1 MTVTVLGILSFVVI
15 VLIGALIAVTVT
27 FSRSLQ
33 RVADHADRVHD
44 RSVLQLS
51 GVLDRLMAKN
61 FEEFKVYSMG
71 DDAHGEFIPPPEPT
85 ERPWYAPESETGVFL
100 PGKGLA
106 GGTIEY
112 DHEEGEE

>member
-1 MTVTVLGILSFVVI
+1 MTVTVLGILVFVVI
-15 VLIGALIAVTVT
+15 VLIAGLVFTTLT

-61 FEEFKVYSMG
+61 FEEFKTYSYA
-71 DDAHGEFIPPPEPT
+71 DDAHGEVVIPHTE
-85 ERPWYAPESETGVFL
+85 ERPWNVPGVFV
-100 PGKGLA
+100 PQAGLA
-106 GGTIEY
+106 GGSVEVGRE
-112 DHEEGEE
+112 DDEE